1 MLGCIGLTWMQRPSR
16 SNFQQ
21 NHDDS
26 DDGYDDDDDFVEDK
40 DDSDDEIVQPVSLRQ
55 VGLDP
60 SLFCPPPPPHLI
72 LRVPS

>member
-1 MLGCIGLTWMQRPSR
+1 MQRPSR

-26 DDGYDDDDDFVEDK
+26 DDGYDDDDEFCEDK
-40 DDSDDEIVQPVSLRQ
+40 DDDSDDEIVQPVSLRQ